1 METRRSE
8 VKQCKNCEAVIPDD
22 ARLCPHCREA
32 QRHGDRL
39 PQVFLVGVTVATA
52 AAVLFESCPGVVF
65 G

>member
-1 METRRSE
+1 M
-8 VKQCKNCEAVIPDD
+8 KQCKGCEAVIPDD

-39 PQVFLVGVTVATA
+39 PQLFLVGVSVATA
-52 AAVLFESCPGVVF
+52 AAVLLESCPGIVP

>member
-1 METRRSE
+1 M
-8 VKQCKNCEAVIPDD
+8 KQCRNCEAIIPDD

-39 PQVFLVGVTVATA
+39 PQVFLVGVSVA
-52 AAVLFESCPGVVF
+52 AAVAVLVESCPGIAP

>member
-1 METRRSE
+1 M
-8 VKQCKNCEAVIPDD
+8 KQCTNCEAVIPDD

-39 PQVFLVGVTVATA
+39 PQVFLVSVTVATA
-52 AAVLFESCPGVVF
+52 AAVLVESCPGIIP

>member
-1 METRRSE
+1 M
-8 VKQCKNCEAVIPDD
+8 KQCKNCEAVIPDD

-39 PQVFLVGVTVATA
+39 PQVFLVGVSLA
-52 AAVLFESCPGVVF
+52 AAVAVLLESCPGFVA

>member
-1 METRRSE
+1 M
-8 VKQCKNCEAVIPDD
+8 KQCRKCEAVIPDD

-39 PQVFLVGVTVATA
+39 PQLFLVGVSLATA
-52 AAVLFESCPGVVF
+52 AAVLLESCPGVLQ